1 MRGAV
6 LDASALLAYLA
17 DEPGAD
23 VVSAAIAGGTAISS
37 VNLAE
42 VLSRVANSGTDPS
55 DLAEKLTVNGLLH
68 GAISVEPFTD
78 ADAIEVARLRPI
90 TRVAGLSLGDRACL
104 ALASRLE
111 LPALTADAA
120 WSKVDVGVELK
131 QIR

>member
-1 MRGAV
+1 MPGAV

-23 VVSAAIAGGTAISS
+23 VVSAAIAGGTVISS

-42 VLSRVANSGTDPS
+42 VLSRVASSGSDPS

-68 GAISVEPFTD
+68 GAISVEQFTD
-78 ADAIEVARLRPI
+78 TDAIEVARLRPI
-90 TRVAGLSLGDRACL
+90 THAAGLSLGDHACL

-111 LPALTADAA
+111 LPVLTADTA
-120 WSKVDVGVELK
+120 WSSVDVTVELR